1 MTILSVVSAI
11 GLFADRPAFG
21 IGGRKYFATDTKQEW
36 YDTGSAWVNITPS
49 GDPVAILD
57 TPTLTEAGPFVIVHG
72 LTPAPTRLSILPTS
86 GGNIWAQTPA
96 IDSTNV
102 NLFASDP
109 GISAKIYL
117 FA

>member
-21 IGGRKYFATDTKQEW
+21 IGGRKYFATDTRQEW

-57 TPTLTEAGPFVIVHG
+57 TPTLTEAGPFVVPHG
-72 LTPAPTRLSILPTS
+72 LTPPPSRITILPTS
-86 GGNIWAQTPA
+86 GGNIWALNPD
-96 IDSTNV
+96 IDSTNI
-102 NLFASDP
+102 NLFASDA
-109 GISAKIYL
+109 GISAKIY
-117 FA
+117 AYA

>member
-1 MTILSVVSAI
+1 MTTLSVVSAI

-49 GDPVAILD
+49 GSPAAVLSA
-57 TPTLTEAGPFVIVHG
+57 TPGEAGPFSIAHG
-72 LTPAPTRLSILPTS
+72 LSVTPTQISILPTS

-96 IDSTNV
+96 IDSTNI
-102 NLFASDP
+102 NLFASDA
-109 GISAKIYL
+109 GITAKIYVY
-117 FA
+117 A

>member
-1 MTILSVVSAI
+1 MTTLSTVSAI
-11 GLFADRPAFG
+11 GLFADRPIFG

-49 GDPVAILD
+49 GSPVGTLFA
-57 TPTLTEAGPFVIVHG
+57 TPSIAGDFSIPHG
-72 LTPAPTRLSILPTS
+72 LTPAPSRISILPTS
-86 GGNIWAQTPA
+86 GGSIWAQDPD

-109 GISAKIYL
+109 NITATIYL

>member
-11 GLFADRPAFG
+11 GLIADRPAFG

-49 GDPVAILD
+49 GNPIG
-57 TPTLTEAGPFVIVHG
+57 TLSAAPTEAGDFSIPHG
-72 LTPAPTRLSILPTS
+72 LTPAPSRISILPTS
-86 GGNIWAQTPA
+86 GGNIWAQNPA
-96 IDSTNV
+96 IDSTNI
-102 NLFASDP
+102 NLFASDA
-109 GISAKIYL
+109 GITANIYL

>member
-11 GLFADRPAFG
+11 GLNADRPAFG
-21 IGGRKYFATDTKQEW
+21 INGRKYFATDTRKEW
-36 YDTGSAWVNITPS
+36 YDTGVAWVDITQS
-49 GDPVAILD
+49 GAPIG
-57 TPTLTEAGPFVIVHG
+57 TLSAAPTEAGDFSIAHG
-72 LTPAPTRLSILPTS
+72 LVPPPSRIVILPTS
-86 GGNIWAQTPA
+86 GGNIWAQNPV

-109 GISAKIYL
+109 DITATIYL